1 MKLIDGSQW
10 KNLFASVSPL
20 LLVFHEVIDMGYG
33 EPIKAEHYIDSGR
46 VTEFKYGLELS
57 KGVLKK
63 DGKKS

>member
-1 MKLIDGSQW
+1 
-10 KNLFASVSPL
+10 
-20 LLVFHEVIDMGYG
+20 MGYG